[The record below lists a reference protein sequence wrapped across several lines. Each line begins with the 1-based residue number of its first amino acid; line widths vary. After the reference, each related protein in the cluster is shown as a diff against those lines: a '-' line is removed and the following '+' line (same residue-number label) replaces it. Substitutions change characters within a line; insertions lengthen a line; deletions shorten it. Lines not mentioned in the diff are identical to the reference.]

1 MAKRRPSADVELPS
15 EDAPRVL
22 TTDDLDRF
30 TSRGVAELHLNR
42 IFDRDADIGEQ
53 ELILMMLHLLH
64 ARRFSLNA
72 DLIQTRKADFLE
84 HFHTVFE

>member
-1 MAKRRPSADVELPS
+1 MAPVSDQH
-15 EDAPRVL
+15 DTTTYL

-30 TSRGVAELHLNR
+30 TSRGVCELHLNR

-53 ELILMMLHLLH
+53 ELLMLFVHLLH

-72 DLIQTRKADFLE
+72 DMVNTRKQDFLE
-84 HFHTVFE
+84 HFATVFE